1 LEKTE
6 NQSEAQMNVTGNA
19 MKLPYR
25 LSGLLSRMLVNR
37 WLPLLV
43 FVTGASTTALYWMH
57 ANKSI
62 TTGHQAGFDL
72 KSRLVVNSIK
82 HHLVSYE
89 QVLRGV
95 QGMFAASDA
104 VTPAQFRDY
113 VASLRIDESYP
124 EIQGVGF
131 AAVRNPADREAD
143 IPVFR
148 ISGSRVEIGSSAE
161 ERRLVSSIIYI
172 EPSSGKNLRAVGYDM
187 YSDPVR
193 RDAMNRA
200 RETDGAALSGK
211 INLEIETDRKVQ
223 SGNLMFLPVYARGFK
238 HDTPAS
244 RRKHIVGWIFAPLRM
259 NELISSLLTEHHA
272 DMAVSISDVQK
283 NSAETLLF
291 ESDENLEY
299 GRSGSNLTQTANIDF
314 GGRTWAFKFRSR
326 PAQDKHRNISNPSVI
341 AATGTVSSLL
351 LAILIWQLATGRSR
365 AVQQAAE
372 IMAELK
378 TSELRLL
385 TVFEQIPNIAVQGY
399 DSDRRVIFWNG
410 ASEKLYG
417 FTREEAM
424 ERRIEDLVI
433 PGNMVNMVV
442 SAITDWVENDVPIPA
457 SEYVMQRKDGSPIH
471 VFSSKVMQ
479 FNSKRE
485 PEIFCIDVELTEL
498 KWAEQELLEL
508 AAQLTQEISERK
520 LAQKEL
526 FVKQIQLERV
536 NDTLSERIKHKV
548 EELRRNDQILISQ
561 NRQAAMG
568 EMISNIAHQ
577 WRQPLN
583 TIGLIIQYLQRTCSS
598 DKMDAEELRKEFS
611 NALSIVMH
619 MSKTIDDFR
628 NFFSPN
634 KSKQLFEISRAI
646 SQTLEFSSAD
656 LNKHGIKV
664 ELEVEE
670 GITVVGF
677 RNEYSQVLLNI
688 LNNARDQLI
697 EVGRVD
703 PRIDIRTF
711 VDNGVSVTTVHD
723 NGGGIPD
730 DVIDR
735 VFDPYFTT
743 KVQGKGTGIGLYMS
757 KMIIEK
763 HMGGSLKVANRNG
776 GAEFRIEV

>member
-1 LEKTE
+1 
-6 NQSEAQMNVTGNA
+6 
-19 MKLPYR
+19 MKFLHR
-25 LSGLLSRMLVNR
+25 LSGLLSRILVNR
-37 WLPLLV
+37 WLPLFV
-43 FVTGASTTALYWMH
+43 FVAGVSTTALYWMH
-57 ANKSI
+57 ANKNFA
-62 TTGHQAGFDL
+62 TGQRAGFDL

-82 HHLVSYE
+82 QHMVSYE

-95 QGMFAASDA
+95 QGLFTASDA
-104 VTPAQFRDY
+104 VNHSQFRDY
-113 VASLRIDESYP
+113 VATLRVDENYP
-124 EIQGVGF
+124 EIQGIGF
-131 AAVRNPADREAD
+131 AAVQNRADKQED
-143 IPVFR
+143 IPVIH
-148 ISGSRVEIGSSAE
+148 ISGAQVEVGSSAE
-161 ERRLVSSIIYI
+161 ERQIVSSIIHI
-172 EPSSGKNLRAVGYDM
+172 EPSSGRNLRAVGYDM

-193 RDAMNRA
+193 KEAMNRA
-200 RETDGAALSGK
+200 RDTDGAALSG
-211 INLEIETDRKVQ
+211 ILNLEIETDRKVQ
-223 SGNLMFLPVYARGFK
+223 SGNLLYLPVYARGFK
-238 HDTPAS
+238 HDTLAS
-244 RRKHIVGWIFAPLRM
+244 RRKHIVGWVFAPLRV
-259 NELISSLLTEHHA
+259 NELISSVLTEHHT
-272 DMAVSISDVQK
+272 DMAVSISDIQK
-283 NSAETLLF
+283 NSAGTLLF
-291 ESDENLEY
+291 DSGGNLDY
-299 GRSGSNLTQTANIDF
+299 GRSGPKYMQTSNIDF
-314 GGRTWAFKFRSR
+314 GGRTWVLKFQSR
-326 PAQDKHRNISNPSVI
+326 PSQDKRYNINNPSVI
-341 AATGTVSSLL
+341 AAAGTISSLL

-365 AVQQAAE
+365 AVQQAAD
-372 IMAELK
+372 IMTELK

-399 DSDRRVIFWNG
+399 DSDRRVIFWNS

-417 FTREEAM
+417 FVKEEAM
-424 ERRIEDLVI
+424 GRRIEELII
-433 PGNMVNMVV
+433 PDNMIGMIV
-442 SAITDWVENDVPIPA
+442 SAISDWVENDVPIPA

-479 FNSKRE
+479 FSSKRE
-485 PEIFCIDVELTEL
+485 PEIFSIDVELTEL

-508 AAQLTQEISERK
+508 AAQLTEEISERK

-526 FVKQIQLERV
+526 FVKQIQLERI
-536 NDTLSERIKHKV
+536 NETLSERIKHKV

-583 TIGLIIQYLQRTCSS
+583 TIGLIIQYLQRTCTS

-611 NALSIVMH
+611 SALSIVMH

-634 KSKQLFEISRAI
+634 KSKQQFELSTAI
-646 SQTLEFSSAD
+646 NQALEFSSAD
-656 LNKHGIKV
+656 LNRYGIKV
-664 ELEVEE
+664 DLEVVE

-697 EVGRVD
+697 EVGRKD
-703 PRIDIRTF
+703 PCIDIRTVF
-711 VDNGVSVTTVHD
+711 DNGLSVTTVHD

-763 HMGGSLKVANRNG
+763 HMGGSLTVRNKDG
-776 GAEFRIEV
+776 GAEFRIEI